1 MIDMKRSNEKGFS
14 LIEIMIAITV
24 FAIGILA
31 VGKMQI
37 TAIKGNS
44 FVNDLTRAATLA
56 QDRME
61 KLISLPYEIDPAVN
75 TDPLDDTDADGDGPG
90 QDGNNNGI
98 DDDDDGIFVD
108 GINNFGLDDTNA
120 TADHNDPNN
129 PVDGRY
135 NIFWNIAT
143 DHPINN
149 TKEIRVIVMW
159 MDRGTQKQVS
169 ITSMKADII

>member
-1 MIDMKRSNEKGFS
+1 MIDMKISDEKGFS
-14 LIEIMIAITV
+14 LIEILIAITV

-31 VGKMQI
+31 VGNMQI

-44 FVNDLTRAATLA
+44 FANDLTKATTLA

-61 KLISLPYEIDPAVN
+61 KLIGLSY
-75 TDPLDDTDADGDGPG
+75 TDTLNFDNDGDGTN
-90 QDGNNNGI
+90 QDLDNDGV
-98 DDDDDGIFVD
+98 DDSG
-108 GINNFGLDDTNA
+108 NNFGLDDANVT
-120 TADHNDPNN
+120 TADHSDPNN

-149 TKEIRVIVMW
+149 TKEIRVIVRW
-159 MDRGTQKQVS
+159 TDRGAQKRIS
-169 ITSMKADII
+169 ITSMKAITI

>member
-1 MIDMKRSNEKGFS
+1 MKINDEKGFS
-14 LIEIMIAITV
+14 LIEILIAITV

-44 FVNDLTRAATLA
+44 FANDLTKATTLA

-61 KLISLPYEIDPAVN
+61 GLIGLSY
-75 TDPLDDTDADGDGPG
+75 TDPL
-90 QDGNNNGI
+90 
-98 DDDDDGIFVD
+98 
-108 GINNFGLDDTNA
+108 LDDTNGDSHA
-120 TADHNDPNN
+120 GIDDANATTADHNDPNN

-135 NIFWNIAT
+135 NISWNIAP
-143 DHPINN
+143 DHYIGN
-149 TKEIRVIVMW
+149 TKEIRVIITWADKGVP
-159 MDRGTQKQVS
+159 KEVS

>member
-1 MIDMKRSNEKGFS
+1 MIDMKKSNQKGFS
-14 LIEIMIAITV
+14 LIEILIAITV

-37 TAIKGNS
+37 AAIKGNS
-44 FVNDLTRAATLA
+44 FANDLTKATTLA

-61 KLISLPYEIDPAVN
+61 ELIGLSYEIDPTVN
-75 TDPLDDTDADGDGPG
+75 TDPLDDTKPPNGTAGLDAD
-90 QDGNNNGI
+90 
-98 DDDDDGIFVD
+98 V
-108 GINNFGLDDTNA
+108 NA
-120 TADHNDPNN
+120 TADHKDSNN

-149 TKEIRVIVMW
+149 TKEIRVIVRW
-159 MDRGTQKQVS
+159 TDRGAQKRVS

>member
-1 MIDMKRSNEKGFS
+1 MIDMKKSNQKGFS
-14 LIEIMIAITV
+14 LIEILIAITV

-37 TAIKGNS
+37 AAIKGNS
-44 FVNDLTRAATLA
+44 FANDLTKATTLA

-61 KLISLPYEIDPAVN
+61 ELIGFPYDD
-75 TDPLDDTDADGDGPG
+75 TDLDDTDT
-90 QDGNNNGI
+90 
-98 DDDDDGIFVD
+98 DDKA
-108 GINNFGLDDTNA
+108 GLDDNTTA
-120 TADHNDPNN
+120 TADHNDSNN

-149 TKEIRVIVMW
+149 TKEIRVIVRW
-159 MDRGTQKQVS
+159 TDRGTQKRVS

>member
-44 FVNDLTRAATLA
+44 FANGLTRAATLA
-56 QDRME
+56 RDRME
-61 KLISLPYEIDPAVN
+61 KLIGLSY
-75 TDPLDDTDADGDGPG
+75 TDPLNFDNDGDGTN
-90 QDGNNNGI
+90 QDLNNDGI
-98 DDDDDGIFVD
+98 DDNG
-108 GINNFGLDDTNA
+108 NNFGLDDTNA

-129 PVDGRY
+129 PVEGRY

-149 TKEIRVIVMW
+149 TKEIRVIVTW

>member
-1 MIDMKRSNEKGFS
+1 MIDMKKSNENGFT
-14 LIEIMIAITV
+14 LIEVLIAIAV

-37 TAIKGNS
+37 TAIKGNY
-44 FVNDLTRAATLA
+44 FANDITEATTLA

-61 KLISLPYEIDPAVN
+61 KLIGLPYDDTN
-75 TDPLDDTDADGDGPG
+75 SLDDTDT
-90 QDGNNNGI
+90 
-98 DDDDDGIFVD
+98 DDKA
-108 GINNFGLDDTNA
+108 GLDDTNA
-120 TADHNDPNN
+120 AADHNDANN

-143 DHPINN
+143 NHPINN
-149 TKEIRVIVMW
+149 TKEIRVIITW
-159 MDRGTQKQVS
+159 TDKGTSKEVS

>member
-44 FVNDLTRAATLA
+44 FANDLTRAATLA

-108 GINNFGLDDTNA
+108 GINNFGLDDANA
-120 TADHNDPNN
+120 ITADHNA
-129 PVDGRY
+129 VDGRY

-143 DHPINN
+143 NHPINN
-149 TKEIRVIVMW
+149 TKEIRVIVRW
-159 MDRGTQKQVS
+159 TDRGAQKRIS
-169 ITSMKADII
+169 ITSMKRNPIPDG

>member
-1 MIDMKRSNEKGFS
+1 MIDMKKSNENGFT
-14 LIEIMIAITV
+14 LIEVLIAIAV

-37 TAIKGNS
+37 TAIKGNY
-44 FVNDLTRAATLA
+44 FANDLTKATTLA

-61 KLISLPYEIDPAVN
+61 ELISLSYA
-75 TDPLDDTDADGDGPG
+75 DPLNNDTND
-90 QDGNNNGI
+90 NGSA
-98 DDDDDGIFVD
+98 
-108 GINNFGLDDTNA
+108 GLDDTNA

-135 NIFWNIAT
+135 TVSWNIAT
-143 DHPINN
+143 NYPIDN
-149 TKEIRVIVMW
+149 TKEIRVIITW
-159 MDRGTQKQVS
+159 TDKGAQKKVS

>member
-1 MIDMKRSNEKGFS
+1 MIDMKKSNEKGFS
-14 LIEIMIAITV
+14 LIEILIAITI

-44 FVNDLTRAATLA
+44 FANDLTNATILA

-61 KLISLPYEIDPAVN
+61 KLIGLSYDD
-75 TDPLDDTDADGDGPG
+75 TDSLDDTDT
-90 QDGNNNGI
+90 
-98 DDDDDGIFVD
+98 DDEA
-108 GINNFGLDDTNA
+108 GLDDTNA
-120 TADHNDPNN
+120 AADHNDPNN

-135 NIFWNIAT
+135 NIFWNIARNY
-143 DHPINN
+143 PIDN
-149 TKEIRVIVMW
+149 TKEIRVIVGW
-159 MDRGTQKQVS
+159 TDKGAPKKVS

>member
-1 MIDMKRSNEKGFS
+1 MIDMKISNEKGFS
-14 LIEIMIAITV
+14 LIEILIAITV

-44 FVNDLTRAATLA
+44 FANDLTTATTLA

-61 KLISLPYEIDPAVN
+61 KLICLSY
-75 TDPLDDTDADGDGPG
+75 
-90 QDGNNNGI
+90 I
-98 DDDDDGIFVD
+98 DDDLLDTNGNDDT
-108 GINNFGLDDTNA
+108 GLDADANA
-120 TADHNDPNN
+120 TADHKY
-129 PVDGRY
+129 VDGRY

-143 DHPINN
+143 DYPISN
-149 TKEIRVIVMW
+149 TKEIRVIIRW
-159 MDRGTQKQVS
+159 TDKGAPKKVS

>member
-1 MIDMKRSNEKGFS
+1 MIDMKKSNQKGFS
-14 LIEIMIAITV
+14 LIEILIAITV

-37 TAIKGNS
+37 AAIKGNS
-44 FVNDLTRAATLA
+44 FANDLTKATTLA

-61 KLISLPYEIDPAVN
+61 ELIGFPYDD
-75 TDPLDDTDADGDGPG
+75 TDLDDTDT
-90 QDGNNNGI
+90 
-98 DDDDDGIFVD
+98 DDKA
-108 GINNFGLDDTNA
+108 GLDDTNA
-120 TADHNDPNN
+120 TADHNDSNN

-149 TKEIRVIVMW
+149 TKEIRVIVRW
-159 MDRGTQKQVS
+159 TDRGTQKRVS